1 MLISSGLSKEKRRKK
16 IKIITDHSS
25 NWGGQGVSGNNKKY
39 PGRGKP
45 DGNNNYKK
53 DYRKDVMIV
62 KIPYVKTTE
71 AATVIVGSCTLFM
84 IILVTTVVLVM

>member
-25 NWGGQGVSGNNKKY
+25 NWGGQGVSG
-39 PGRGKP
+39 RGQP
-45 DGNNNYKK
+45 NGNNNKK

-62 KIPYVKTTE
+62 KIPYVKNTQ
-71 AATVIVGSCTLFM
+71 AATVIVGSCALFM
-84 IILVTTVVLVM
+84 IILSTTIVLVM

>member
-25 NWGGQGVSGNNKKY
+25 NWNSGNSEKY
-39 PGRGKP
+39 PGRGQP
-45 DGNNNYKK
+45 DGNNNKK

-71 AATVIVGSCTLFM
+71 AATVIVGSCALFM
-84 IILVTTVVLVM
+84 IILSTTVVLVM